1 MTVKSQRVLKE
12 LTRNVSNQAN
22 LHAKNNDEC
31 YTSMHDI
38 GAELGRWIELGK
50 LEGKRIICPCDWDI
64 MRDEDCFSI
73 TFDFEHGFLK
83 QTVLNKVYRM
93 PKVTYSLFDLV
104 EDVGGVPVQK
114 NVVVP
119 ENEVDDFLRDRI
131 KCNFLRYLITE
142 AKTCGIKS
150 ITASGYDPATNRGIK
165 FQDIDYSKY
174 DVCITNPPFSLMNEF
189 VKTLLGEDY
198 QQKKCDFIFLAPF
211 MNRVAP
217 NIGLP
222 LMLNKLYL
230 GYGRH
235 LPLVFDNF
243 INGGEKVKKT
253 VACDWITSWDDAQ
266 KEVNANVRPTGMF
279 YDDYK
284 DDFQVYEKITM
295 KDGTHPIRIS
305 GNMFPQDYEGWMLGP
320 INLLDRSLNT
330 DEYEWF
336 GTNFKKFYNSTC
348 PELNP
353 CTHNLS
359 DQMMNINGKQ
369 TFHGMFI
376 RKKTKKEN

>member
-211 MNRVAP
+211 MNRVNP

-230 GYGRH
+230 GYGRN
-235 LPLVFDNF
+235 LRLVFARSS
-243 INGGEKVKKT
+243 ES
-253 VACDWITSWDDAQ
+253 ITSSSSTTSSTAE
-266 KEVNANVRPTGMF
+266 KRLGRRLLATGSR
-279 YDDYK
+279 
-284 DDFQVYEKITM
+284 V
-295 KDGTHPIRIS
+295 GT
-305 GNMFPQDYEGWMLGP
+305 
-320 INLLDRSLNT
+320 
-330 DEYEWF
+330 
-336 GTNFKKFYNSTC
+336 
-348 PELNP
+348 
-353 CTHNLS
+353 TH
-359 DQMMNINGKQ
+359 
-369 TFHGMFI
+369 
-376 RKKTKKEN
+376 RKKSTRTFARRECSTTITRMTSKSTRKSQ